1 MINTSSLYKDLV
13 QQSGRMFKA
22 KLIVTFADG
31 TETELTDENIM
42 QDSLSLVSSTSD
54 EGAFSIGCAIIGQ
67 LDFEIDN
74 SDGTY
79 DNMSFEDAEIDVRI
93 GLVTKQKYDGTLE
106 TEWLDKGI
114 FTVEEVTVNENYISI
129 TAYDNMAKLD
139 VPFADAGVSFPIT
152 LFALYQKICTHCG
165 VAYDAVSFANAGIRT
180 TGEHI
185 EEEASC
191 RDVLSYIA
199 QLACS
204 YAYATTDGEIKI
216 GWYSETGY
224 EITEQQKLN
233 GTVTV
238 SGVQL
243 TDVEGKVY
251 IKGSK
256 KYCIMIED
264 NPLAIDSTALQST
277 VWNQRLIGLNLT
289 PFSSE
294 LLSDPSLETGDIV
307 TVSDIHGNQYK
318 TPITNIT
325 YHLDSKMTVA
335 CDAETVKEKSR
346 TTCSPSAKILAQANK
361 KMAQKI
367 SEYDV
372 RAKQF
377 SELMANAMGFF
388 QTDVTQSDGST
399 ISYLHD
405 KPDITDSVIIW
416 KKSIDGFAVSTD
428 GGKTYKAGFD
438 SEGNAVVNI
447 LAAVG
452 IIANWITAGTIKG
465 IEVISDAGQIAGWKL
480 NGTKLISTDGSI
492 VLDSRNNTIT
502 FNDSKG
508 VFVRINN
515 NGVAYFRPDDN
526 EEVKEIGNIGITK
539 GANTNTYGITFNLV
553 DGDAMTWSLRDKNTG
568 YYYNKLRYEAKSN
581 KLILNCDLEVNGNVT
596 TANLTDG
603 IRTGNSTPFTGEV
616 WALKSMETDPEGKI
630 TSRTGGNVVIKNGLV
645 VSW

>member
-346 TTCSPSAKILAQANK
+346 TTCSPSAKIIAQTNK
-361 KMAQKI
+361 KITEKI
-367 SEYDV
+367 SEYDI

-377 SELMANAMGFF
+377 SELTANAMGYY
-388 QTDVTQSDGST
+388 QTEKIQDDGST
-399 ISYLHD
+399 ITYQHD
-405 KPDITDSVIIW
+405 KPLLSESQYIW
-416 KKSIDGFAVSTD
+416 KKSIDSFAVSTD
-428 GGKTYKAGFD
+428 GGKTWKGMD
-438 SEGNAVVNI
+438 KDGNAVLNI

-452 IIANWITAGTIKG
+452 IVADWINVGTLNGVKIIATLG
-465 IEVISDAGQIAGWKL
+465 SIAGWKME
-480 NGTKLISTDGSI
+480 NGVLVSSDGTI
-492 VLDSRNNTIT
+492 KIDSRNNMISIYDTNGSLLFTI
-502 FNDSKG
+502 NSSGIKLY
-508 VFVRINN
+508 R
-515 NGVAYFRPDDN
+515 DN
-526 EEVKEIGNIGITK
+526 KSIGNIGYVTTTSGEHGLAFNIDNNGSFISWGKLATGTTHTYDPVFQYTK
-539 GANTNTYGITFNLV
+539 DEGFEFT
-553 DGDAMTWSLRDKNTG
+553 
-568 YYYNKLRYEAKSN
+568 
-581 KLILNCDLEVNGNVT
+581 GNVKI
-596 TANLTDG
+596 AGNLTVS
-603 IRTGNSTPFTGEV
+603 GNLSVGKLGGYK
-616 WALKSMETDPEGKI
+616 LKRYNYT
-630 TSRTGGNVVIKNGLV
+630 TSSGTEMHLWGWEDD
-645 VSW
+645 S

>member
-1 MINTSSLYKDLV
+1 MINTSSLYKDLI

-22 KLIVTFADG
+22 KLLVTFADG
-31 TETELTDENIM
+31 TTTELTDENIM
-42 QDSLSLVSSTSD
+42 QDSLSITNSTSD
-54 EGAFSIGCAIIGQ
+54 EGVFSIGCAIIGQ

-79 DNMSFEDAEIDVRI
+79 DNMSFEDAVIDVRI
-93 GLVTKQKYDGTLE
+93 GLVTKQKYDGTL
-106 TEWLDKGI
+106 TIEWLKKGLY
-114 FTVEEVTVNENYISI
+114 TVEEVTVDENYISI

-325 YHLDSKMTVA
+325 YHLDSKMTVS

-346 TTCSPSAKILAQANK
+346 TTCSPSAKIIAQTNK
-361 KMAQKI
+361 KITEKI
-367 SEYDV
+367 SEYDI

-377 SELMANAMGFF
+377 SELTANAMGYY
-388 QTDVTQSDGST
+388 QTEEMQDDGST
-399 ISYLHD
+399 ITYQHD
-405 KPDITDSVIIW
+405 KPLLSESQYIW
-416 KKSIDGFAVSTD
+416 KKSIDSFAVSTD
-428 GGKTYKAGFD
+428 GGKTWKGMD
-438 SEGNAVVNI
+438 KDGNAVLNI

-452 IIANWITAGTIKG
+452 IVADWINVGTLSGVEIIATLGSIAGWEMKNGVLVSSDGTIK
-465 IEVISDAGQIAGWKL
+465 I
-480 NGTKLISTDGSI
+480 
-492 VLDSRNNTIT
+492 DSRNNIISIYDTNGSLLFTI
-502 FNDSKG
+502 DSSGIKLY
-508 VFVRINN
+508 R
-515 NGVAYFRPDDN
+515 DN
-526 EEVKEIGNIGITK
+526 KSIGNIGYETTTSGEHGLAFNIDDSGSFIAWGKLAGTTHTYDPVFQYTK
-539 GANTNTYGITFNLV
+539 DEGFEFT
-553 DGDAMTWSLRDKNTG
+553 
-568 YYYNKLRYEAKSN
+568 
-581 KLILNCDLEVNGNVT
+581 GNVKI
-596 TANLTDG
+596 AGNLTVS
-603 IRTGNSTPFTGEV
+603 GNLAVGKFGGYK
-616 WALKSMETDPEGKI
+616 LKRYNYT
-630 TSRTGGNVVIKNGLV
+630 TSSGTEMHLWGWEDD
-645 VSW
+645 S

>member
-31 TETELTDENIM
+31 TETQLTDENIM

-106 TEWLDKGI
+106 NEWLDKGI

-165 VAYDAVSFANAGIRT
+165 VAYDSTAFPNQSLKVE
-180 TGEHI
+180 TGDHI
-185 EEEASC
+185 DEEASC

-204 YAYATTDGEIKI
+204 YAYADKKGTVKI
-216 GWYSETGY
+216 GWYSETSY

-243 TDVEGKVY
+243 TDVDGKAY

-264 NPLAIDSTALQST
+264 NPLAIDDT
-277 VWNQRLIGLNLT
+277 VLSSQIWKQRLIGLELT

-346 TTCSPSAKILAQANK
+346 TTCSPSAKIIAQTNK
-361 KMAQKI
+361 KITEKI
-367 SEYDV
+367 SEYDI

-377 SELMANAMGFF
+377 SELTANAMGYY
-388 QTDVTQSDGST
+388 QTEKIQDDGST
-399 ISYLHD
+399 ITYQHD
-405 KPDITDSVIIW
+405 KPLLSESQYIW
-416 KKSIDGFAVSTD
+416 KKSIDSFAVSTD
-428 GGKTYKAGFD
+428 GGKTWKGMD
-438 SEGNAVVNI
+438 KDGNAVLNI

-452 IIANWITAGTIKG
+452 IVADWINVGTLNGVKIIATLG
-465 IEVISDAGQIAGWKL
+465 SIAGWKME
-480 NGTKLISTDGSI
+480 NGVLVSSDGTI
-492 VLDSRNNTIT
+492 KIDSVNNTIT
-502 FNDSKG
+502 TNDSNG
-508 VFVRINN
+508 NRLMTINSS
-515 NGVAYFRPDDN
+515 GTTFWRGG
-526 EEVKEIGNIGITK
+526 KEIGTISVTK
-539 GANTNTYGITFNLV
+539 GAYTDTYGLSFNLKE
-553 DGDAMTWSLRDKNTG
+553 GDAMTWSVYNADTK
-568 YYYNKLRYEAKSN
+568 YYDNVLRYEP
-581 KLILNCDLEVNGNVT
+581 DNGFRMYGDVKIT
-596 TANLTDG
+596 KNLTVS
-603 IRTGNSTPFTGEV
+603 GNLT
-616 WALKSMETDPEGKI
+616 I
-630 TSRTGGNVVIKNGLV
+630 GGNLSVGKLGGYTLARNTYISAAGTTIQYWGWEDD
-645 VSW
+645 S

>member
-165 VAYDAVSFANAGIRT
+165 VAYDAVSFANARIRT

-346 TTCSPSAKILAQANK
+346 TTCSPSAKIIAQTNK
-361 KMAQKI
+361 KITEKI
-367 SEYDV
+367 SEYDI

-377 SELMANAMGFF
+377 SELTANAMGYY
-388 QTDVTQSDGST
+388 QTEKIQDDGST
-399 ISYLHD
+399 ITYQHD
-405 KPDITDSVIIW
+405 KPLLSESQYIW
-416 KKSIDGFAVSTD
+416 KKSIDSFAVSTD
-428 GGKTYKAGFD
+428 GGKTWKGMD
-438 SEGNAVVNI
+438 KDGNAVLNI

-452 IIANWITAGTIKG
+452 IVADWINVGTLNGVEIIATLG
-465 IEVISDAGQIAGWKL
+465 SIAGWKME
-480 NGTKLISTDGSI
+480 NGVLVSSDGTI
-492 VLDSRNNTIT
+492 KIDSRNNIISIYETNGSLLFTI
-502 FNDSKG
+502 DSSGIKLY
-508 VFVRINN
+508 R
-515 NGVAYFRPDDN
+515 DN
-526 EEVKEIGNIGITK
+526 KSIGNIGYMSTK
-539 GANTNTYGITFNLV
+539 SGEHGIAFNIDNDGSFMCWGKQLV
-553 DGDAMTWSLRDKNTG
+553 GHAYDPVFQYTKDEGFEFTGDVKIAGNLTLGRKRNLAVEKLGG
-568 YYYNKLRYEAKSN
+568 Y
-581 KLILNCDLEVNGNVT
+581 KLIRYNYT
-596 TANLTDG
+596 TPSGTEMHLWGWEDD
-603 IRTGNSTPFTGEV
+603 S
-616 WALKSMETDPEGKI
+616 
-630 TSRTGGNVVIKNGLV
+630 
-645 VSW
+645 

>member
-1 MINTSSLYKDLV
+1 LINTSSLYKDLI

-22 KLIVTFADG
+22 KLLVTFADG
-31 TETELTDENIM
+31 TTTELTDENIM
-42 QDSLSLVSSTSD
+42 QDSLSITNSTSD
-54 EGAFSIGCAIIGQ
+54 EGVFSIGCAIIGQ

-79 DNMSFEDAEIDVRI
+79 DNMSFEDAVIDVRI
-93 GLVTKQKYDGTLE
+93 GLVTKQKYDGTL
-106 TEWLDKGI
+106 TIEWLKKGLY
-114 FTVEEVTVNENYISI
+114 TVEEVTVDENYISVI
-129 TAYDNMAKLD
+129 AYDNMAKLD
-139 VPFADAGVSFPIT
+139 VPFTDVGIIFPIS
-152 LFALYQKICTHCG
+152 LFMLYQRICGYCG
-165 VAYDAVSFANAGIRT
+165 VPYDSIGFPNAGMT
-180 TGEHI
+180 VKTGENI
-185 EEEASC
+185 DESASC

-346 TTCSPSAKILAQANK
+346 TTCSPSAKIIAQTNK
-361 KMAQKI
+361 KITEKI
-367 SEYDV
+367 SEYDI

-377 SELMANAMGFF
+377 SELTANAMGYY
-388 QTDVTQSDGST
+388 QTEKIQDDGST
-399 ISYLHD
+399 ITYQHD
-405 KPDITDSVIIW
+405 KPLLSESQYIW
-416 KKSIDGFAVSTD
+416 KKSIDSFAVSTD
-428 GGKTYKAGFD
+428 GGKTWKGMD
-438 SEGNAVVNI
+438 KDGNAVLNI

-452 IIANWITAGTIKG
+452 IVADWINVGTLNGVKIIATLG
-465 IEVISDAGQIAGWKL
+465 SIAGWKME
-480 NGTKLISTDGSI
+480 NGVLVSSDGTI
-492 VLDSRNNTIT
+492 KIDSRNNMISIYDTNGSLLFTI
-502 FNDSKG
+502 NSSGIKLY
-508 VFVRINN
+508 R
-515 NGVAYFRPDDN
+515 DN
-526 EEVKEIGNIGITK
+526 KSIGNIGYVTTTSGEHGLAFNIDNNGSFISWGKLATGTTHTYDPVFQYTK
-539 GANTNTYGITFNLV
+539 DKGFEFTGSVKIAGNLTVSRNLTIGGNLSVGKLGGYTLARNTYIPAAG
-553 DGDAMTWSLRDKNTG
+553 
-568 YYYNKLRYEAKSN
+568 
-581 KLILNCDLEVNGNVT
+581 T
-596 TANLTDG
+596 TIQYWGWQSD
-603 IRTGNSTPFTGEV
+603 S
-616 WALKSMETDPEGKI
+616 
-630 TSRTGGNVVIKNGLV
+630 
-645 VSW
+645 